1 MVHIHDVKKPWTPIS
16 TEDLFYLVFY
26 PFIFMYEWVILNLD
40 LILPHLPIYQ
50 NIFTIMTYIYDN

>member
-1 MVHIHDVKKPWTPIS
+1 MVHIHDVKKAMDTN
-16 TEDLFYLVFY
+16 FYRRFILLLVFY

-50 NIFTIMTYIYDN
+50 KTFLP